1 MRYEQLWPISEA
13 AIAQRFPEHT
23 LELSGFPSWD
33 LFLPIIDFFVEY
45 CKPMMSSIHFF
56 WSCA

>member
-23 LELSGFPSWD
+23 LELSGFPS
-33 LFLPIIDFFVEY
+33 
-45 CKPMMSSIHFF
+45 
-56 WSCA
+56 